1 MDRVKEQLQ
10 KTSPDFNECH
20 TQSQTGPA
28 KPLEK
33 LGQCFFFDVQ
43 AYRWGWGDILRDR
56 YGFKNR
62 PPDWRRDLNDC
73 E

>member
-33 LGQCFFFDVQ
+33 LGQCFF
-43 AYRWGWGDILRDR
+43 LM
-56 YGFKNR
+56 FKITGGVEEIYSEI
-62 PPDWRRDLNDC
+62 DMGLKTDHLI
-73 E
+73 EEEI